1 MLSMVLEDLNAK
13 PLSLKQLLLHKRLD
27 NKY

>member
-13 PLSLKQLLLHKRLD
+13 PLSLKQLLFTQAFGQ
-27 NKY
+27 